1 MAFSFGTN
9 SSMMDTPAG
18 GVGGLTQ
25 GSDLEVIQTEGLGFL
40 SIAGDAKVQLT
51 PKWSPP
57 PAPTASLISIASRK
71 GLVAAA
77 GPDAIHIATT
87 ESVRK
92 AFEGE
97 KIGDSEV
104 RSFTPLAKVPLPIR
118 ISQLTFTADDQYLI
132 LSAESGGGLAVYDV
146 QALVQGSTQSSF
158 EISTNGETLRAL
170 VPNPMPELSSFCA
183 IVTDKGNLLMANL
196 AERKLI
202 SGPNGP
208 ALRSQVSCVS
218 WSTKG
223 KQLVAG
229 MADGSIYQMTP
240 EGAEKA
246 HIPKPPSLGDYH
258 VASLAWIEN
267 NVFLAVYNKTDGQ
280 DPSVFNVITRQ
291 QPTSGTPTFTFQKL
305 TDPVE
310 PFMMKAP
317 HHTFLRLKDFPPN
330 LTDLLLV
337 ASTANEGI
345 GILSRSKTPLTQD
358 KPADSIT
365 NVFTTTELADDSKRA
380 QMPMSEDLT
389 ETYPI
394 GAALDLSGKDKVYKP
409 IPTDEMDMSP
419 GPLPGLWVLNN
430 EGVLASWWVV
440 YNESIRSGT
449 TYPGIVTGD
458 APASAFQPAAPPA
471 SSTSVFAAPAAGTP
485 AFGTAS
491 TSGSAFGG
499 SSALGTKPSP
509 WSAAAGTS
517 STPAFGSTVFG
528 SKPATAAPAFG
539 TSTFGSKPAAPAF
552 GQSSLPGVGLG
563 AKTSPWSTGSTS
575 TAGTAFGQSGFAA
588 AAPAAGKVFG
598 GAATSGTS
606 GGFASFASK
615 GGFGAM
621 GGAGTGSS
629 IFSSKPATS
638 LLSSAP
644 EASMTDT
651 AFPPAAAKTEKPAFG
666 GSPFTLGTT
675 FKADPLSAV
684 DNEKPKETA
693 GGSMFGSGFGL
704 SLDDSSKQQPAPE
717 SKDEDMDTGTPAVAE
732 KPKSAFGSL
741 AESTTPAS
749 TPAPSKFSQTAGPAG
764 GSSLFDSK
772 LPSAG
777 GFSNIFGTPKPA
789 TAGVSD
795 SKPATSVFG
804 APKPATANP
813 FGAPKPATNIFGTPK
828 IKQEDEDKENLSK
841 IPQAPLP
848 PDSTSKAAFSLS
860 SSSSEPGNSPVTEL
874 KAPEAAPL
882 PASKPSSEDTSKSPT
897 PKEPEAVP
905 LPPDFLESKT
915 KTTKPSAATDA
926 PLPPDFPKPA
936 AKPAPAVPAVPES
949 PGESDLSEE
958 EEHGEEYEDGE
969 VDEEEEGDEDGED
982 EEEGSD
988 LGSEGSGIDVTKDLS
1003 PTVGGFGGQTPG
1015 ATPHGSF
1022 DAMTGSAFSTIS
1034 HSEAVQSGRP
1044 LFGEIGRKA
1053 PPLFP
1058 KHVPQS
1064 PRSPSPMRGGPQR
1077 TSILRAAQDTPRGFN
1092 APTAASQLLGR
1103 NSVHITDSPS
1113 FAASQRQRDVDPNVK
1128 AQRKARQKEAE
1139 EHALVDP
1146 EDEGIQQL
1154 LRAPVEPTL
1163 KLNEFIAVD
1172 VQPRPE
1178 VKNGEEVPSACESVW
1193 RDVNRM
1199 IDNLGLNSRSLQ
1211 SYILGHTIKRK
1222 DGGRDGNDLDDT
1234 DGWVLVES
1242 GELGKLMNNE
1252 LARDLEEGRIKDIA
1266 SIEEAI
1272 QGINKDLSKLR
1283 AREED
1288 MRKIIMSHVDP
1299 DQVTVA
1305 KSLPLSAEQAAQQNE
1320 LRRSFATFSKL
1331 LAETEEALTMLKA
1344 KIASAGGASGKA
1356 PVPTFEAII
1365 RTINKMTTMA
1375 EKRSGD
1381 IDVLENQMRRL
1392 RLGSLG
1398 PSVGGTPGPRSR
1410 EGSPFVTPQR
1420 KSIMTPERTRD
1431 SPFASSI
1438 VSYSG
1443 LRGTPTPRK
1452 KLTNFT
1458 GEEKKAV
1465 RQKETQRKNKLQIL
1479 RAALERNGPNVSRL
1493 RDDD

>member
-1 MAFSFGTN
+1 MAFGFSTN
-9 SSMMDTPAG
+9 VSAPAG

-51 PKWSPP
+51 SKWSPP

-71 GLVAAA
+71 GLIAAA

-92 AFEGE
+92 AFEGDR
-97 KIGDSEV
+97 IGDSEV
-104 RSFTPLAKVPLPIR
+104 RSFTPQAKVPLPIR
-118 ISQLTFTADDQYLI
+118 ISQLVFTADEQHLI
-132 LSAESGGGLAVYDV
+132 LSAEDGGGLAVYDV
-146 QALVQGSTQSSF
+146 QSLLQGSTQSAF
-158 EISTNGETLRAL
+158 EIPTNGESLRAL
-170 VPNPMPELSSFCA
+170 APNPMPEMASLCA
-183 IVTDKGNLLMANL
+183 IVTNNGNLLMANL

-229 MADGSIYQMTP
+229 MADGSIYQMKP
-240 EGAEKA
+240 EGVETA

-267 NVFLAVYNKTDGQ
+267 NVFLAVYNKTGGQ

-291 QPTSGTPTFTFQKL
+291 QPANGGTPTFTYQKL

-310 PFMMKAP
+310 PFVMEKAP
-317 HHTFLRLKDFPPN
+317 HHVFLRLKDFPPN

-337 ASTANEGI
+337 ASTANESI
-345 GILSRSKTPLTQD
+345 GILSRSKTPLAQD
-358 KPADSIT
+358 KAADLIT

-394 GAALDLSGKDKVYKP
+394 GAALDLSSKDKVYKP

-449 TYPGIVTGD
+449 IYPGIVTGD
-458 APASAFQPAAPPA
+458 SPDPTFQAAAPAIAAPTTSAFGAPASSA
-471 SSTSVFAAPAAGTP
+471 P
-485 AFGTAS
+485 AFGS
-491 TSGSAFGG
+491 TSTPVSAFGG
-499 SSALGTKPSP
+499 SSALGAKTSP
-509 WSAAAGTS
+509 WATGNTASA
-517 STPAFGSTVFG
+517 TPAFGSNAFG
-528 SKPATAAPAFG
+528 SKPAATAPAFG

-552 GQSSLPGVGLG
+552 GQSSLPGMGLG
-563 AKTSPWSTGSTS
+563 AKTSPWASGSTS

-598 GAATSGTS
+598 SGAGTS
-606 GGFASFASK
+606 SSSGFASFASK
-615 GGFGAM
+615 SGFGAM
-621 GGAGTGSS
+621 GGSSTGSS
-629 IFSSKPATS
+629 IFGSKPAAPLT
-638 LLSSAP
+638 SSAP
-644 EASMTDT
+644 EASMKTDT
-651 AFPPAAAKTEKPAFG
+651 AFPKTEKPSFG
-666 GSPFTLGTT
+666 TSPFTLGTT
-675 FKADPLSAV
+675 FKADPLSAA
-684 DNEKPKETA
+684 DNEKPKDNT
-693 GGSMFGSGFGL
+693 GTSMFGSGFGL
-704 SLDDSSKQQPAPE
+704 SLDDTSKQTAIPE
-717 SKDEDMDTGTPAVAE
+717 SKDEDMDTGTPVPEE
-732 KPKSAFGSL
+732 KPRSL
-741 AESTTPAS
+741 FSNLNESTTPTS
-749 TPAPSKFSQTAGPAG
+749 TPAPSKFLPTAGPSS
-764 GSSLFDSK
+764 GSNLFAPK

-789 TAGVSD
+789 TTGVSD
-795 SKPATSVFG
+795 TKPVTSVFG

-813 FGAPKPATNIFGTPK
+813 FGAPKPVSNIFGAPK
-828 IKQEDEDKENLSK
+828 IKQEDDNKENISK
-841 IPQAPLP
+841 ISEVPLP
-848 PDSTSKAAFSLS
+848 PDSTK
-860 SSSSEPGNSPVTEL
+860 L
-874 KAPEAAPL
+874 KVPEATPL
-882 PASKPSSEDTSKSPT
+882 PASNPSSKDTSKSPT
-897 PKEPEAVP
+897 PKEPEAAP
-905 LPPDFLESKT
+905 LPPDFLGTKT
-915 KTTKPSAATDA
+915 KAATKPSAASDA
-926 PLPPDFPKPA
+926 PLPPDFLKPTT
-936 AKPAPAVPAVPES
+936 KPAPAVPSVPES

-958 EEHGEEYEDGE
+958 DVEEEYQEDEGDEGEEDDEEGE
-969 VDEEEEGDEDGED
+969 EEDEEEERSEV
-982 EEEGSD
+982 
-988 LGSEGSGIDVTKDLS
+988 GSEGSGIDVTKE
-1003 PTVGGFGGQTPG
+1003 FGGQTPG
-1015 ATPHGSF
+1015 ATPQGSF

-1034 HSEAVQSGRP
+1034 RSEAVQGRP
-1044 LFGEIGRKA
+1044 LFGEIGRNV

-1058 KHVPQS
+1058 KPVPHS
-1064 PRSPSPMRGGPQR
+1064 PRSPSPMRGPQR
-1077 TSILRAAQDTPRGFN
+1077 SSILRAAQDTPRGFS

-1103 NSVHITDSPS
+1103 TPAHIPDSPS
-1113 FAASQRQRDVDPNVK
+1113 FAATQRQRDVDPNVK

-1139 EHALVDP
+1139 GHPLVDP

-1154 LRAPVEPTL
+1154 LRAPIEPSL

-1178 VKNGEEVPSACESVW
+1178 VKSGEEIPSACESVW

-1211 SYILGHTIKRK
+1211 SYILGHTIKK
-1222 DGGRDGNDLDDT
+1222 KAGGREGSDLDT
-1234 DGWVLVES
+1234 DDWVLVES
-1242 GELGKLMNNE
+1242 QELGNVMQNE
-1252 LARDLEEGRIKDIA
+1252 LARDLEEGRIKNVA
-1266 SIEEAI
+1266 NIEEAI
-1272 QGINKDLSKLR
+1272 QNINKDLTKLR
-1283 AREED
+1283 ARRED
-1288 MRKIIMSHVDP
+1288 MNKIILSRVDP
-1299 DQVTVA
+1299 DQISVA
-1305 KSLPLSAEQAAQQNE
+1305 KSLPLNAEQAAQQNE

-1331 LAETEEALTMLKA
+1331 LAEAEEALTLLKA

-1420 KSIMTPERTRD
+1420 KSIMTPDRTRD

-1438 VSYSG
+1438 ASYGG

-1458 GEEKKAV
+1458 EEEKKAI
-1465 RQKETQRKNKLQIL
+1465 RQKETTRKNKLNML
-1479 RAALERNGPNVSRL
+1479 KSALERNGPNVSRL